1 MSSIAVVRRTFGV
14 LEAIAASG
22 TATAREVAERLE
34 IPLPSVYRLLGDLVA
49 NNYVVHLRGT
59 GAYELG
65 PKCFDLGM
73 AFRQQVAAPTAIRR
87 AVDEL
92 HQRVGAAA
100 YFAVYRGSDIILIH
114 LSDCERHPRLQPL
127 RFGFH
132 EAAHATAF
140 GKILL
145 AGMEADRRSTYLE
158 ARGMPRLTP
167 HTTVDATTLDE
178 HLREVST
185 RGIAWE
191 HEEFLLHQTCAAV
204 PVHDS
209 RGEGVGAVA
218 VSMPA
223 EQVAGR
229 RRGIEGALREYAGRC
244 SRFLRSGAL
253 SLGS

>member
-14 LEAIAASG
+14 LEVVAASG
-22 TATAREVAERLE
+22 TATAREIAERLE

-49 NNYVVHLRGT
+49 NNYVVHLRGN
-59 GAYELG
+59 GVYELG
-65 PKCFDLGM
+65 PKCFDLGL
-73 AFRQQVAAPTAIRR
+73 AFRDQVTAPTAIRR

-92 HQRVGAAA
+92 HQRIEAAA

-145 AGMEADRRSTYLE
+145 AGMEPEHRSSYLT
-158 ARGMPRLTP
+158 ARGMPRLTA
-167 HTTVDATTLDE
+167 HTTTDPAVLDE
-178 HLREVST
+178 HLCEVSL

-191 HEEFLLHQTCAAV
+191 HEEFLAHQTCAAV
-204 PVHDS
+204 PVYDS
-209 RGEGVGAVA
+209 RGLGVGAVA
-218 VSMPA
+218 ISMPA
-223 EQVAGR
+223 EQAAGR
-229 RRGIEGALREYAGRC
+229 RRSIESTLRDYAGRC
-244 SRFLRSGAL
+244 SRYLRSGGMPL
-253 SLGS
+253 S